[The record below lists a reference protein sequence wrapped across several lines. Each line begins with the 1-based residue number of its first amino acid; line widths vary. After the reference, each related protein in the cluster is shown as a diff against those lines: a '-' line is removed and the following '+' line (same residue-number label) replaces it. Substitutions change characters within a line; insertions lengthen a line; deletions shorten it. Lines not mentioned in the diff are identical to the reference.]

1 MRISHI
7 AWNLGGLTVPLA
19 VAAST
24 VPHLVNKLGQEK
36 FGLLAL
42 AWGLIGY
49 AGALDLGLG
58 RALTQMVASMRGENK
73 LGDIPHTLATA
84 SRITLATGLF
94 AGLLITL
101 FALLGGASLIHTES
115 TPEAEIQISILL
127 LAIALPA
134 QAMSATY
141 KGLNEAFMNFKGI
154 SVLRSGLGIITFA
167 GPYLVSFFSVQ
178 LPWLVLTL
186 VVSRLVSLFIYKKLA
201 RNCLSVQPA
210 MQHKPNYSGS
220 IARKL
225 FTFGG
230 WVTMSNIISPVLVQ
244 ADRFIIAGVISAS
257 AVSIFVLPYEMVV
270 QILILPGAITTILFP
285 YLSAKLKED
294 GGAAWAYFIK
304 IQIIVL
310 GGMLLVS
317 VFLNHVVGEVM
328 NYWLVEVVSSES
340 IQVAEILC
348 FGLVPYSLGTIC
360 ISMLHALGRVDL
372 SAKSAIVQFPLFLLA
387 IYLSISYFGI
397 IGAAYAWVGRTV
409 ADAVILSTML
419 NHVKA
424 KIICEYKV

>member
-19 VAAST
+19 IAACT

-58 RALTQMVASMRGENK
+58 RALTQMVASMRGENQ

-84 SRITLATGLF
+84 SRITLITGLL
-94 AGLLITL
+94 AGFLIVF
-101 FALLGGASLIHTES
+101 FALLGGDSFIRTEN
-115 TPEAEIQISILL
+115 TLGAEIQISIFL

-154 SVLRSGLGIITFA
+154 SVLRSGLGVITFA
-167 GPYLVSFFSVQ
+167 GPYAVSFFSVQ

-201 RNCLSVQPA
+201 KNCISVDPA
-210 MQHKPNYSGS
+210 MQDKPTYSAT

-225 FTFGG
+225 FNFGG
-230 WVTMSNIISPVLVQ
+230 WITISNIISPLLVQ
-244 ADRFIIAGVISAS
+244 VDRFLIAGVLSAS
-257 AVSIFVLPYEMVV
+257 AVSIYVLPYEMVV

-285 YLSAKLKED
+285 YLSSKLKED
-294 GGAAWAYFIK
+294 EGSAWIYFKK
-304 IQIIVL
+304 IQITVL
-310 GGMLLVS
+310 SGMLLVS
-317 VFLNHVVGEVM
+317 IFAYNIGGMLLD
-328 NYWLVEVVSSES
+328 YWIIGGVSSES

-348 FGLVPYSLGTIC
+348 FGLVPYSIGTIC
-360 ISMLHALGRVDL
+360 ISMLHALGRADL
-372 SAKSAIVQFPLFLLA
+372 SAKSSILQFPVFVLA
-387 IYLSISYFGI
+387 IYFSISHFGI
-397 IGAAYAWVGRTV
+397 IGAAFAWVARVTI
-409 ADAVILSTML
+409 DAIML
-419 NHVKA
+419 LMLIYISKLNAGQKN
-424 KIICEYKV
+424 